1 MSVRNYPNEMMTG
14 IIQLKEMR
22 DNVSG
27 QIDSEKTIYDKLKDE
42 ITVLND
48 RLWVEMADTAR
59 LTTHI

>member
-22 DNVSG
+22 DNVSS
-27 QIDSEKTIYDKLKDE
+27 QIDSEKTIYHKLKDE

-48 RLWVEMADTAR
+48 RL
-59 LTTHI
+59 